1 MDDQTEAKT
10 YSAERRVVILV
21 HGAIAGAS
29 LAAALELASRETL
42 SPLLLT
48 ALGCF
53 AVAVPASIALVVL
66 SQVIYELGKGSPSD
80 ARFGNQNGPAL
91 SVVLAVVDQIACYVG
106 FLLIFWSFHWIIGMI
121 FLVSTIVAFA
131 ALWMEERHLRNT
143 KKIIKGSL
151 ENA

>member
-1 MDDQTEAKT
+1 MNNQTEVKT
-10 YSAERRVVILV
+10 SSAECRVVILV

-29 LAAALELASRETL
+29 LAASLELASRETL

-66 SQVIYELGKGSPSD
+66 SQVIYELAKGSQPDVELGS
-80 ARFGNQNGPAL
+80 QNWPAL
-91 SVVLAVVDQIACYVG
+91 SVVLAVVDQIACYLG
-106 FLLIFWSFHWIIGMI
+106 FLLIFCSFHWIIGMI
-121 FLVSTIVAFA
+121 FLVATLVAFA
-131 ALWMEERHLRNT
+131 TIWLEEGHLRNRNT
-143 KKIIKGSL
+143 AKGTL

>member
-10 YSAERRVVILV
+10 FSAERRIVILV

-29 LAAALELASRETL
+29 IAASLELASRETL

-66 SQVIYELGKGSPSD
+66 CQVIYELGKGSPPD
-80 ARFGNQNGPAL
+80 GKFGNQNWPAL
-91 SVVLAVVDQIACYVG
+91 SVVLSVVDQIACYVG

-121 FLVSTIVAFA
+121 FLVATIVAFA
-131 ALWMEERHLRNT
+131 TLWMEEMHLCNT
-143 KKIIKGSL
+143 KKIRKESL

>member
-1 MDDQTEAKT
+1 MENQTEVKT
-10 YSAERRVVILV
+10 SSAERRVVILV

-29 LAAALELASRETL
+29 LAASLELASRETL

-66 SQVIYELGKGSPSD
+66 SQVIYELEKSSQPAAELGS
-80 ARFGNQNGPAL
+80 QNWPAL
-91 SVVLAVVDQIACYVG
+91 SVVLAVVDQIACYLG
-106 FLLIFWSFHWIIGMI
+106 FLLIFWGFHWIIGMI
-121 FLVSTIVAFA
+121 FLVATLVGFATI
-131 ALWMEERHLRNT
+131 WMEERQLRNT
-143 KKIIKGSL
+143 KPTKETL